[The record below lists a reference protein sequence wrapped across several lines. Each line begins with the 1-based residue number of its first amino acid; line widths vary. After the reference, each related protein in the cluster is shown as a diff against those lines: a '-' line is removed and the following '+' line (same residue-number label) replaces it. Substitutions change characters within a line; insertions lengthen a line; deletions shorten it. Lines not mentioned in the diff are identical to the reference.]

1 MLEPV
6 RRAVRVAVIG
16 VCLSLFA
23 LPAPSA
29 SADSS
34 VTTDG
39 LALGRCTDPQG
50 TITDLGPAS
59 MNNAPGNAELIGDK
73 MYMVTRGL
81 SPNVVGVYD
90 LATDRVT
97 THYEIPT
104 GIGAWAT
111 ATIGTD
117 LYVGTHLPS
126 DLYKVDTVSGAVTK
140 VASFD
145 DDYIWNLAASP
156 DGKIYLGFSQSG
168 RVAEYDPTT
177 GATRDLGMA
186 TAGEQYARSIAAD
199 ATTIY
204 VGVGSHAHLVAID
217 RATGAKR
224 EILPPELAGRDFVAS
239 MAASGTYLAMGISSN
254 GELLVMEKANPADY
268 QIVKASVPGEK
279 YITTEV
285 IDGDDV
291 FFAGRPS
298 GSFYRY
304 NITSGKLDVLGVP
317 YPEMATARLLAHGGK
332 IYGLQEGAVFV
343 YDKATGTME
352 YRNLVQRGLRA
363 APEQPMTLLSDGQRV
378 YVSGKGG
385 VQIHDLGTGQQS
397 RLGLPGQPKAM
408 VAVDGRI
415 YMGVYTQALLY
426 GYTPGAESAEL
437 LARVGNNQ
445 DRPRDMV
452 YDESGGLLV
461 MPTQPEPGH
470 PDGALSI
477 YDIAAKKLD
486 VYRPVIDRQTV
497 YSVTVDK
504 GVAYLG
510 SYLQEGFG
518 LPPVAKQATLAA
530 FDLSERRVRWQLDPV
545 PGATFI
551 ADLVH
556 LHGRIYG
563 VTDNGVF
570 FEVDPVRRQVLRTV
584 QVGTAGG
591 DLVVK
596 GLAIY
601 GTDGNRVYQVDP
613 VTLEVTTVV
622 DGLAGAWFD
631 GAKLADDPAGCAL
644 YTVRDRN
651 LIRIAVS
658 GRPWRSS

>member
-6 RRAVRVAVIG
+6 RRAIRVVVGGA
-16 VCLSLFA
+16 CLSLLLA

-29 SADSS
+29 SAEPSADPAGSS
-34 VTTDG
+34 
-39 LALGRCTDPQG
+39 LHRCTDPPG

-59 MNNAPGNAELIGDK
+59 VTNAPGNGEFIGDK
-73 MYMVTRGL
+73 MYAVTRGL

-117 LYVGTHLPS
+117 LYVGTHIPS

-140 VASFD
+140 LASFD

-156 DGKIYLGFSQSG
+156 DGKIYLGLSQSG
-168 RVAEYDPTT
+168 RVVEYDPAT
-177 GATRDLGMA
+177 GATRDLGVA
-186 TAGEQYARSIAAD
+186 SPGEQYARSIAAD
-199 ATTIY
+199 ATTVY

-224 EILPPELAGRDFVAS
+224 EILPAELASRDFVAS
-239 MAASGTYLAMGISSN
+239 MAASDTHLAMGISSA
-254 GELLVMEKANPADY
+254 GELLVMEKANPANY

-279 YITTEV
+279 YVTTEV
-285 IDGDDV
+285 IDGDDI

-298 GSFYRY
+298 GTLYRY
-304 NITSGKLDVLGVP
+304 NMTSRKLDVLGVP
-317 YPEMATARLLAHGGK
+317 YPEAGTARLLAHGGK
-332 IYGLQEGAVFV
+332 IYGLQDGAVFV
-343 YDKATGTME
+343 YDKATGALE
-352 YRNLVQRGLRA
+352 YRNLVQRGFRA
-363 APEQPMTLLSDGQRV
+363 APEQPMTMFADGRRV

-385 VQIHDLGTGQQS
+385 VQIHDLATGQQS
-397 RLGLPGQPKAM
+397 RLGLPGEPKAM
-408 VAVDGRI
+408 AAVDGRI

-426 GYTPGAESAEL
+426 GYPPGAEAAEL
-437 LARVGNNQ
+437 LARVGNEQ
-445 DRPRDMV
+445 DRPRDMA
-452 YDESGGLLV
+452 YDERGGLLV

-470 PDGALSI
+470 PNGALSI
-477 YDIAAKKLD
+477 YDIAGRKLD
-486 VYRPVIDRQTV
+486 VYRPVIDRQSV

-510 SYLQEGFG
+510 SYIQEGFG
-518 LPPVAKQATLAA
+518 LPPVARQATLAA
-530 FDLSERRVRWQLDPV
+530 FDLNERRVLWQLDPV

-556 LHGRIYG
+556 LRNRVYG

-570 FEVDPVRRQVLRTV
+570 FEVDPVHRKVLRTV
-584 QVGTAGG
+584 RVGAAGG

-596 GLAIY
+596 GQAIY
-601 GTDGNRVYQVDP
+601 GTDGNRVYQVNP
-613 VTLEVTTVV
+613 RTLKVTTVV

-631 GAKLADDPAGCAL
+631 GAKLADDPAGCGL
-644 YTVRDRN
+644 YTLRDRN
-651 LIRIAVS
+651 LIRVVVS
-658 GRPWRSS
+658 GRP